1 MQLVAT
7 SGGREQATV
16 TGDSAPVHVP
26 QPKRAR
32 DTIRPEWGVRAPVEV
47 VHAR

>member
-7 SGGREQATV
+7 SGGQRQAII
-16 TGDSAPVHVP
+16 TGDSPPVEVP

-32 DTIRPEWGVRAPVEV
+32 DTIRPEWGVRAPVGV
-47 VHAR
+47 PDGR